1 MRLFA
6 FLWYIPIPKS
16 LSHNICVVILFLKRL
31 FLPWFFLKK
40 KGGGCT
46 KFAMS
51 YLLPVCILPHSS
63 SKPDSSQSKRS
74 SSSPAACPG
83 ELVLLRLLNECHPTG
98 SVLMFLFVEGE
109 D

>member
-1 MRLFA
+1 MRSNPL
-6 FLWYIPIPKS
+6 PKT
-16 LSHNICVVILFLKRL
+16 LVLAMGG
-31 FLPWFFLKK
+31 FFFFFQKK
-40 KGGGCT
+40 KGGGGGCT

-98 SVLMFLFVEGE
+98 FVLMLLFVEGE